1 LAENNTAYK
10 GVNELVGLQCQLSV
24 GCVMDLANGP
34 DGSIAQ
40 CVEMLPYPCQQ
51 WAGVA
56 PAIQVGS
63 FSHSAI
69 ESSGPLAN
77 YITQLTT
84 ANEQLKLE
92 PWAGEGRA
100 W

>member
-1 LAENNTAYK
+1 
-10 GVNELVGLQCQLSV
+10 
-24 GCVMDLANGP
+24 M
-34 DGSIAQ
+34 
-40 CVEMLPYPCQQ
+40 
-51 WAGVA
+51 A

-92 PWAGEGRA
+92 PWAGEGPACCKGPPKNGEEEGTIRVLLRQVCGA
-100 W
+100 HQIFVDELGGLATFTNGPYNE